1 MSITP
6 RPLLPRLRRWLLPW
20 ALGLAALLN
29 GAYPTYRHYDFSHSP
44 DTRSYLRLAA
54 GRFDSVSVTRR
65 YRLLVPLAAG
75 ALARPLVAL
84 GSPATQPGT
93 PAGEGARRLAFYLI
107 NCALLAAA
115 AAAWFRAARL
125 AGAGAG
131 LAAVALLGGLSSR
144 WAGYAA
150 GLPLTDSL
158 YWLVLALAY
167 YAGRRGPGAGWAV
180 AAALLL
186 GPLAKESFVFVLP
199 WLAWYGRPALPWR
212 GQALALAGGLG
223 ALLLTHRW
231 VDNAA
236 GAAPT
241 AAVGNALAHFDNLH
255 YSLGKLATA
264 KGLAEAASSFGL
276 LWGPVLGALAWPG
289 GRRALAPVL
298 RAAEGWWLLIVL
310 VHMLLSGDLGR
321 MGYLAAPVFTGAL
334 ALALGWLRRCWA
346 AGSASF
352 ER

>member
-1 MSITP
+1 V
-6 RPLLPRLRRWLLPW
+6 
-20 ALGLAALLN
+20 LLN
-29 GAYPTYRHYDFSHSP
+29 LAYPTYRHYDFSHSL

-75 ALARPLVAL
+75 ALARPLAAL
-84 GSPATQPGT
+84 SSPATAPGA
-93 PAGEGARRLAFYLI
+93 PAGEWPRRLAFYLI

-115 AAAWFRAARL
+115 SAAWYRAARL
-125 AGAGAG
+125 AGANAG
-131 LAAVALLGGLSSR
+131 LAAVALLAVLSSR
-144 WAGYAA
+144 WANYAA

-158 YWLVLALAY
+158 YWLVAGLAY

-180 AAALLL
+180 AVALLL
-186 GPLAKESFVFVLP
+186 GLLAKESFVFVLP

-223 ALLLTHRW
+223 ALLLAHRW
-231 VDNAA
+231 VDAAA

-241 AAVGNALAHFDNLH
+241 AAVGNALAHVENIR
-255 YSLGKLATA
+255 YSLGKLVTA
-264 KGLAEAASSFGL
+264 KGLADAASSFGL
-276 LWGPVLGALAWPG
+276 LWGPVLAALAWPG

-298 RAAEGWWLLIVL
+298 RPAEGWWLVVVA
-310 VHMLLSGDLGR
+310 VHLLLSGDLGR

-334 ALALGWLRRCWA
+334 ALALSWLRGA
-346 AGSASF
+346 LAPAGSASLD
-352 ER
+352 R